1 MTIPEKIKNILGQDE
16 QKHLVFHFD
25 PDGNLGEDLI
35 AIENTGIQVITVDQN
50 YFELKYRLEME
61 LSGKDIL
68 LYHPFARPNGEQ
80 LKKYPLLDLLKANHE
95 LRLDDASEFISMYG
109 LPEFTLPLVKRY
121 IKQLKTKTNQKK
133 LARILDSGHFNKAN
147 LKLGFISISLDF
159 NTVADRNSCLAKC
172 LVLATGGKSF
182 AKTLKSLIDLE
193 LDQEL
198 VKWYNA
204 LMDTNFHELSQENLQ
219 EWARKLKYNILTAY
233 IDQPIKADSYQVL
246 KLQRSADIN
255 KLMSFFQDWE
265 NHQHLKGDIE
275 NVFNQLASDIQTE
288 KLTSWYGG
296 DHEFGYYSEDMLNSL
311 IRDLYRTVKDNPVKT
326 KNACIQW
333 LRMSSLSN
341 DQREQVKFLYHTSGV
356 YNILESYK
364 SFKFNKPDEFIR
376 EYTSQLH
383 LVDYN
388 YRKAIIAFDQ
398 VRDRLYEF
406 EDEAL
411 KVFDSLNKKYDRFL
425 IELNV
430 EWQQALSEQKFDYQK
445 IKVEKQFDFYNENL
459 RDFDSKIVVVISDA
473 LRYELGHELH
483 NDLLADS
490 KNHLSITPSLASI
503 PSYTNLGMANLLPNG
518 GMTVNKGENDLE
530 FKIGEKTTVS
540 SNRESILKR
549 AHPESASIDFSEVMK
564 FNHGSGRE
572 FFKKNRVVYVYHD
585 WIDAIGD
592 KKRTEHQTFEATSKA
607 VEDIKRLIKKLY
619 GWNVYHVLVTS
630 DHGFLFTY
638 NDLTESSREALP
650 KAKGYSRDHV
660 RFVVA
665 EEFEGKVDGYQMNLS
680 DTTNIESDLKVAVP
694 RAINRFRKQGNVGV
708 QFVHGGASLQ
718 ELLTPVVKFY
728 KRKKETHQ
736 IVSFKR
742 IDQTDKIASG
752 SLKLALIQDQP
763 VSSEYRSAELIFG
776 IYSDTGELLTN
787 EEELHLNATSE
798 NPKERYYEATLSLNT
813 KGSNASFGYLK
824 AFYKS
829 DKARLNPVGIND
841 LIKISSLMEKD
852 EF

>member
-1 MTIPEKIKNILGQDE
+1 MIVEKIKNILGQDR

-25 PDGNLGEDLI
+25 PDGNLVVDLI
-35 AIENTGIQVITVDQN
+35 AIENAGVQVITVDQN

-68 LYHPFARPNGEQ
+68 LYHPFARPTGEQ

-95 LRLDDASEFISMYG
+95 LRLDDASEFISFYG
-109 LPEFTLPLVKRY
+109 LPEYTLPLVKRY
-121 IKQLKTKTNQKK
+121 SKQLKTKTNQKK
-133 LARILDSGHFNKAN
+133 LARILDGSHFNEAN
-147 LKLGFISISLDF
+147 LKLGLISVTLDF
-159 NTVADRNSCLAKC
+159 NTVADRNICMAKC
-172 LVLATGGKSF
+172 LVLDADAKSF
-182 AKTLKSLIDLE
+182 AKTIKSLVDLE

-198 VKWYNA
+198 VKWYNV
-204 LMDTNFHELSQENLQ
+204 LMDTNFQELNQENLQ
-219 EWARKLKYNILTAY
+219 EWARMLKYIVLTAY
-233 IDQPIKADSYQVL
+233 VDHPIKADTYQQL
-246 KLQRSADIN
+246 KLQRSADMN
-255 KLMSFFQDWE
+255 RVMSFFQDWE
-265 NHQHLKGDIE
+265 NHPNLTDEIE
-275 NVFNQLASDIQTE
+275 SVFNQLAADIQTD
-288 KLTSWYGG
+288 KIMSWYGG
-296 DHEFGYYSEDMLNSL
+296 EHEFGYYSEEMLTSL
-311 IRDLYRTVKDNPVKT
+311 IRDLYKTVSDNPVKT
-326 KNACIQW
+326 IDACIQW
-333 LRMSSLSN
+333 LRKSNLSD
-341 DQREQVKFLYHTSGV
+341 DQRQQVKFLYHTSGA
-356 YNILESYK
+356 YTILDSYK
-364 SFKFNKPDEFIR
+364 SFKFNKPEDFIR
-376 EYTSQLH
+376 EYTSELH

-473 LRYELGHELH
+473 LRYELGHELY

-503 PSYTNLGMANLLPNG
+503 PSYTNLGMANLLPNT
-518 GMTVNKGENDLE
+518 GMTVSKGENDLE
-530 FKIGEKTTVS
+530 FRIGDKTTVS
-540 SNRESILKR
+540 SNRESILKK
-549 AHPESASIDFSEVMK
+549 AHPESATIDFSEVMK
-564 FNHGSGRE
+564 FNHGSGRA

-592 KKRTEHQTFEATSKA
+592 KKRTEHQAFEATSKA

-630 DHGFLFTY
+630 DHGFLFNY
-638 NDLTESSREALP
+638 NELPESSREALP
-650 KAKGYSRDHV
+650 KPKGYSRDHV
-660 RFVVA
+660 RFVAA
-665 EEFEGKVDGYQMNLS
+665 EEFEGKVDGYQMRLS
-680 DTTNIESDLKVAVP
+680 DTTNLESDLKVAVP
-694 RAINRFRKQGNVGV
+694 RAINRYRKQGNVGV
-708 QFVHGGASLQ
+708 QFVHGGSSLQ
-718 ELLTPVVKFY
+718 ELLTPLVKFY
-728 KRKKETHQ
+728 KHKKETHQ

-742 IDQTDKIASG
+742 IDQTDRIASG

-763 VSSEYRSAELIFG
+763 VSNEFRSTELIFG

-824 AFYKS
+824 AFYKT
-829 DKARLNPVGIND
+829 DKARLNPVGVND